1 MGSEIISAELHCTT
15 NPLAENHCRQAV
27 SVSLSC
33 GRKMNPRP
41 SIRDVAAQAGLSH
54 TTVSLALRRDP
65 RIPVATRQRV
75 EAVARALGYQ
85 ADAVVA
91 TLMARLRTLKTRP
104 GQAALGFITAWPTRN
119 GWRQASNHRRFFEG
133 ARRRASE
140 LGYAL
145 DTLWLNEPGMT
156 SERMTRIL
164 RARGIRG
171 LILHSLPA
179 AGGTLRLGW
188 KHFACVTKGLTVA
201 HPPMHR
207 VVSSHYE
214 DMQLVLHELA
224 RRRYRRIGLVLSEA
238 LSVRVD
244 RAWLAAFLLHQ
255 NETPAADRVPALIT
269 RTAMEE
275 PLFDAWFTSHRP
287 EVILFSDQPI
297 PEWAARL
304 KLRVPAD
311 VGLVHLDWS
320 RDVAPLAGLDSD
332 PETVGT
338 AATDLLVGQLQA
350 NEFGI
355 PKHEKIVAVRGHWV
369 SGTTVRRR

>member
-1 MGSEIISAELHCTT
+1 MKPRLSLRD
-15 NPLAENHCRQAV
+15 LA
-27 SVSLSC
+27 
-33 GRKMNPRP
+33 
-41 SIRDVAAQAGLSH
+41 AGLGVSH
-54 TTVSLALRRDP
+54 TTVSLALRNDP
-65 RIPVATRQRV
+65 RIPAATRRKVREFAAKQGYRV
-75 EAVARALGYQ
+75 
-85 ADAVVA
+85 DAVVS
-91 TLMARLRTLKTRP
+91 TLMARLRTLREKP
-104 GQAALGFITAWPTRN
+104 VQATFGFVTAWPSRN
-119 GWRQASNHRRFFEG
+119 GWRAMSNLERFHLGVE
-133 ARRRASE
+133 RRARE

-145 DTLWLNEPGMT
+145 DELWLNEPNMSG
-156 SERMTRIL
+156 ERMTRIL

-179 AGGTLRLGW
+179 AGGRLQLGW
-188 KHFACVTKGLTVA
+188 QHFACVTKGLTVVY
-201 HPPMHR
+201 PPVHR

-214 DMQLVLHELA
+214 DMQLVLQELA

-255 NETPAADRVPALIT
+255 NEMPPAKRVPALIT
-269 RTAMEE
+269 RSADEE
-275 PLFDAWFTSHRP
+275 SHFQEWYAAHRP

-297 PEWAARL
+297 ATWVEKL

-320 RDVAPLAGLDSD
+320 REVAPLAGLDSD
-332 PETVGT
+332 PEAAGE
-338 AATDLLVGQLQA
+338 AATDLLAGQLQA

-369 SGTTVRRR
+369 PGTSVRRR